1 MSSNNNTIPD
11 SVISSPE
18 TVSQGFH
25 IGGIF
30 IILVAGFLGVFAP
43 PLLVHRKW
51 LSIKSTKFIIGK
63 AFSAGI
69 ILGVGFVHMLPD
81 AQNQL
86 ASSMP
91 EYPYSGLFAGLAAA
105 VSLLI
110 EQMALTLIKNMM
122 TKDNHNNHHNHNHNH
137 KAAEE
142 DNEIPKENKIE
153 MVHLHSDAKEP
164 SKNDIPTT
172 GVRPILE
179 HEDSSPGLPN
189 TLNCNKDHC
198 DDQECGPPKVELG
211 KPCDCD
217 HPVYKSDQDYID
229 KHKEGNHN
237 GIMNILPHNHEHEHE
252 HGHGEEGHTHG
263 VMGLYTDEEL
273 FKRVN
278 SFTIAHVLEIG
289 VAFHSIII
297 GIALSVERDLAKFD
311 ALLIA
316 ICFHQFFEG
325 LALGSSIQGAKIT
338 SFMHVGIMTA
348 IFSLSTPAGQA
359 IGLGVASLYDDASA
373 TAQETQGIFDS
384 ISGGILLYMAL
395 VDLIG
400 EDFKKSYK
408 GCLQMWMVLAV
419 FLGFGFMCVL
429 AIWA

>member
-1 MSSNNNTIPD
+1 
-11 SVISSPE
+11 
-18 TVSQGFH
+18 
-25 IGGIF
+25 
-30 IILVAGFLGVFAP
+30 
-43 PLLVHRKW
+43 
-51 LSIKSTKFIIGK
+51 
-63 AFSAGI
+63 
-69 ILGVGFVHMLPD
+69 MLPE
-81 AQNQL
+81 AQDQL

-91 EYPYSGLFAGLAAA
+91 EYPYSGFFAGLAAA

-110 EQMALTLIKNMM
+110 EQIALTLIKNMM
-122 TKDNHNNHHNHNHNH
+122 TKNNHNNHKH

-153 MVHLHSDAKEP
+153 MVHLHIDAKEP

-172 GVRPILE
+172 GVRPILD

-189 TLNCNKDHC
+189 TLNCNKDNC
-198 DDQECGPPKVELG
+198 NDQECGPPKVEELG
-211 KPCDCD
+211 KPCDCE
-217 HPVYKSDQDYID
+217 HPVYKSEQDYIR
-229 KHKEGNHN
+229 KHQEGNHN
-237 GIMNILPHNHEHEHE
+237 GIMNIVPHDHEHE

-273 FKRVN
+273 LKRVN

-297 GIALSVERDLAKFD
+297 GIALSVESDLSKFD

-338 SFMHVGIMTA
+338 SFLHVGIMTA

-359 IGLGVASLYDDASA
+359 IGLGVASLYDEESA

-419 FLGFGFMCVL
+419 FLGFGFMCIL